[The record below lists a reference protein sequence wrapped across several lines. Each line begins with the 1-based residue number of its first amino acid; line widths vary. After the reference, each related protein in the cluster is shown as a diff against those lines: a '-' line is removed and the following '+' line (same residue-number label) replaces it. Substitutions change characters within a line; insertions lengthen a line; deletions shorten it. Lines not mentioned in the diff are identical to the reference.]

1 VSLDYWN
8 IKISDLVTNLSADK
22 LLRDEA
28 DCRIRGD
35 LTSPTCADAISRI
48 TRFPDNALNR
58 PGEIKSILVN
68 PINAATTSVDGIDI
82 SGSTCSAP
90 GVRQLHHQGQLLED
104 AEQAL
109 APVCR
114 RCPERRPGRPDQLR
128 LARQAQCQRDLEHR
142 QMVEH
147 RVLPALRQSA

>member
-82 SGSTCSAP
+82 GQVFRTRSTATSSP
-90 GVRQLHHQGQLLED
+90 R
-104 AEQAL
+104 
-109 APVCR
+109 PTTR
-114 RCPERRPGRPDQLR
+114 RR
-128 LARQAQCQRDLEHR
+128 
-142 QMVEH
+142 
-147 RVLPALRQSA
+147 